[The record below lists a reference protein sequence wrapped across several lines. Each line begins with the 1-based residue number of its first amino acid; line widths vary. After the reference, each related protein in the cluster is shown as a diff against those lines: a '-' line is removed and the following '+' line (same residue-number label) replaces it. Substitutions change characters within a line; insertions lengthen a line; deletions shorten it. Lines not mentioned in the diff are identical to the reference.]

1 MRGYAMAKKTK
12 AEALKTRQLLL
23 ETAIAQ
29 FAARGVTNTTLN
41 DIADA
46 AQVTRGAIYWH
57 FENKVQLFNEIW
69 LQQPALSELI
79 TLDLTAEWQNNPLRL
94 MREKLILGLQY
105 IATNPRQRALMQIL
119 YHKCEFHEE
128 MLSEQYIREKIG
140 FSHPQMRSLLIQAI
154 AQGQLSP
161 SLDLDVI
168 LIILHG
174 CFSGIVKNWLMNQSH
189 YDLFSQAPAL
199 VDNTLRMLASNYNV
213 DEYIVPEGIAG

>member
-1 MRGYAMAKKTK
+1 MAKKTK

-199 VDNTLRMLASNYNV
+199 VDNTLRMLASNYNI
-213 DEYIVPEGIAG
+213 DEYIVSEGIAG

>member
-1 MRGYAMAKKTK
+1 MAKKTK

>member
-1 MRGYAMAKKTK
+1 MAKKTK

-69 LQQPALSELI
+69 LQQPALGELI

-189 YDLFSQAPAL
+189 YDLFTQAPAL
-199 VDNTLRMLASNYNV
+199 VDNTLRMLASNYNF
-213 DEYIVPEGIAG
+213 DECIMAEGIAG

>member
-1 MRGYAMAKKTK
+1 MAKKTK

-154 AQGQLSP
+154 VQGQLSP

>member
-1 MRGYAMAKKTK
+1 MAKKTK

-69 LQQPALSELI
+69 LQQPALSDLI
-79 TLDLTAEWQNNPLRL
+79 GIEPNAEWESNPLRL
-94 MREKLILGLQY
+94 IRERLIRGLQY

-119 YHKCEFHEE
+119 YHKCEFNEE
-128 MLSEQYIREKIG
+128 MLSEQFIRERIG
-140 FSHPQMRSLLIQAI
+140 FSH
-154 AQGQLSP
+154 
-161 SLDLDVI
+161 
-168 LIILHG
+168 
-174 CFSGIVKNWLMNQSH
+174 
-189 YDLFSQAPAL
+189 
-199 VDNTLRMLASNYNV
+199 T
-213 DEYIVPEGIAG
+213 

>member
-1 MRGYAMAKKTK
+1 MAKKTK

-199 VDNTLRMLASNYNV
+199 VDNTLRMLVSNYNV

>member
-1 MRGYAMAKKTK
+1 MAKKTK

-69 LQQPALSELI
+69 LQQPALSDLI
-79 TLDLTAEWQNNPLRL
+79 GIEPNAEWESNPLRL
-94 MREKLILGLQY
+94 IRERLIRGLQY

-119 YHKCEFHEE
+119 YHKCEFNEE
-128 MLSEQYIREKIG
+128 MLSEQYIRERIG
-140 FSHPQMRSLLIQAI
+140 FSHTKMRSLLMQAI
-154 AQGQLSP
+154 AYGQISP
-161 SLDLDVI
+161 TLNVEVI

-174 CFSGIVKNWLMNQSH
+174 CFSGIVKNWLMDPQR
-189 YDLFSQAPAL
+189 YDLFSQAPTL
-199 VDNTLRMLASNYNV
+199 VDNSLRMLAVNYNF
-213 DEYIVPEGIAG
+213 DECIMAEGEAG

>member
-1 MRGYAMAKKTK
+1 MVKKTK
-12 AEALKTRQLLL
+12 AEALKTRQLLID
-23 ETAIAQ
+23 TAIAQ

-57 FENKVQLFNEIW
+57 FENKIQLFNEIW
-69 LQQPALSELI
+69 RQQPALSELI
-79 TLDLTAEWQNNPLRL
+79 TIDLTAEWQNNPLRL

-154 AQGQLSP
+154 ARGQLSP

-174 CFSGIVKNWLMNQSH
+174 CFSGIVKNWLMNQGQ

-199 VDNTLRMLASNYNV
+199 VDNTLRMLANNYNF
-213 DEYIVPEGIAG
+213 DECVMAEGIAG

>member
-1 MRGYAMAKKTK
+1 MAKKTK

-57 FENKVQLFNEIW
+57 FENKAQLFNEIW
-69 LQQPALSELI
+69 LQQPALSDLI
-79 TLDLTAEWQNNPLRL
+79 GIEPNPEWESNPL
-94 MREKLILGLQY
+94 KLIRERLIRGLQY

-119 YHKCEFHEE
+119 YHKCEFNEE
-128 MLSEQYIREKIG
+128 MLPEQYIRERIG
-140 FSHPQMRSLLIQAI
+140 FSHTKMGCLLMQAI
-154 AQGQLSP
+154 THGQISP
-161 SLDLDVI
+161 TLNVEVI

-174 CFSGIVKNWLMNQSH
+174 CFSGIVKNWLMDPQR

-199 VDNTLRMLASNYNV
+199 VDNSLRMLAVNYNFHECIMAE
-213 DEYIVPEGIAG
+213 DEAG

>member
-1 MRGYAMAKKTK
+1 MAKKTK

-69 LQQPALSELI
+69 LQQPALSDLI
-79 TLDLTAEWQNNPLRL
+79 GIEPNAEWESNPLRL
-94 MREKLILGLQY
+94 IRERLIRGLQY

-119 YHKCEFHEE
+119 YHKCEFNEE
-128 MLSEQYIREKIG
+128 MLSEQYIRERIG
-140 FSHPQMRSLLIQAI
+140 FSHTKMRSLLMQAI
-154 AQGQLSP
+154 AYGQISP
-161 SLDLDVI
+161 TLNVEVI

-174 CFSGIVKNWLMNQSH
+174 CFSGIVKNWLMDPQR

-199 VDNTLRMLASNYNV
+199 VDNSLRMLAVNYNF
-213 DEYIVPEGIAG
+213 DECVMAEGEAG

>member
-1 MRGYAMAKKTK
+1 MVKKTK
-12 AEALKTRQLLL
+12 AEALKTRQLLID
-23 ETAIAQ
+23 TAIAQ

-57 FENKVQLFNEIW
+57 FENKIQLFNEIW
-69 LQQPALSELI
+69 RQQPALSELI
-79 TLDLTAEWQNNPLRL
+79 TIDLTAEWQNNPLRL

-154 AQGQLSP
+154 ARGQLSP

-174 CFSGIVKNWLMNQSH
+174 CFSGIVKNWLMNQGQ
-189 YDLFSQAPAL
+189 YNLFSQAPAL
-199 VDNTLRMLASNYNV
+199 VDNTLRMLANNYNF
-213 DEYIVPEGIAG
+213 DECVMAEGIAG

>member
-1 MRGYAMAKKTK
+1 MQGYAMAKKTK

>member
-1 MRGYAMAKKTK
+1 MVKKTK
-12 AEALKTRQLLL
+12 AEALKTRQLLID
-23 ETAIAQ
+23 TAIAQ

-57 FENKVQLFNEIW
+57 FENKIQLFNEIW

-79 TLDLTAEWQNNPLRL
+79 TIDLTAEWQNNPLRL
-94 MREKLILGLQY
+94 MREKLILGIQY

-154 AQGQLSP
+154 ARGQLSP

-174 CFSGIVKNWLMNQSH
+174 CFSGIVKNWLMNQAQ

-199 VDNTLRMLASNYNV
+199 VDNTLRMLANNYNF
-213 DEYIVPEGIAG
+213 DECVMAEGIAG

>member
-1 MRGYAMAKKTK
+1 MAKKTK

-69 LQQPALSELI
+69 LQQPALGELI
-79 TLDLTAEWQNNPLRL
+79 TFDLTAEWQNNPLRL

-189 YDLFSQAPAL
+189 YDLFTQAPAL
-199 VDNTLRMLASNYNV
+199 VDNTLRMLASNYNF
-213 DEYIVPEGIAG
+213 DECIMAEGIAG